1 VIVVGRAADLIGPDT
16 GLAAGDVIHSLNGK
30 PIDSV
35 QGLRDA
41 LQQTKPG
48 DSLALQIE
56 RGGQLSYVAFD
67 LE

>member
-1 VIVVGRAADLIGPDT
+1 
-16 GLAAGDVIHSLNGK
+16 LAAGDVIHSINGK

-35 QGLRDA
+35 QALRDV

-56 RGGQLSYVAFD
+56 QGGQLSYVAFD